1 MAARWVLAILQGVV
15 AECTVDKKLFTWDG
29 KYGPGAENPRII
41 RPKRRRRKYGAHMGA
56 GRDVAHRDVSCRRT
70 CTETL
75 NICLPRQPEARLG
88 SVLHALVVRR
98 RLRGL
103 ARCVALTKGRLA
115 YRCHPAGPRHPLST
129 SRFAPGGVG
138 GRATYAYYTAFGASE
153 KIRQV
158 PYLPTQ
164 LFTKRGAGGVRNM
177 PRSR

>member
-1 MAARWVLAILQGVV
+1 MN
-15 AECTVDKKLFTWDG
+15 WDG

-153 KIRQV
+153 KIRHL

-164 LFTKRGAGGVRNM
+164 LMKARSTSIDYAGPPDLGAARRG
-177 PRSR
+177 